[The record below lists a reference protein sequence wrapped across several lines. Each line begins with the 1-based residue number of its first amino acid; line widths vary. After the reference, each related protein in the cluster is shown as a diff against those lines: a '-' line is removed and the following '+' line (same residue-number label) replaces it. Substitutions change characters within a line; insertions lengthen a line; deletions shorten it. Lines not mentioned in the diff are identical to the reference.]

1 MVGPP
6 GRTRGEGRG
15 SLRMPGGVLILHL
28 LAAAAIA
35 ALCLGSIASCAAA
48 APVPGEN
55 DTPGVPPAPGT
66 IAGEKPVTAE
76 LPGTAVESP
85 GLAEKPVTARPA
97 DITATLGE
105 APPSDII
112 NATPSLSATATPEP
126 VVSSPDGADGEET
139 PVPTLEDSNV
149 TASPEPTVSTLSTAD
164 DVDDE
169 DEPEETPVPVPT
181 LEREAPPR
189 PNATMAKSHQYH
201 DRPLAQGAH
210 PLVRPTSPYET
221 NETVE
226 QPEDV
231 TPREGLFVRGV
242 GVLLTRTPEDVALT
256 RSGVETA
263 NLDWLLD
270 TAMRL
275 GGRRPRVAMEGETFT
290 VTVTV
295 EAQSLAVTGEEPAY
309 VVLVPPPG
317 EVAVYDITRT
327 KEPRNLLD
335 GERAV
340 WEFSVT
346 THVGRLMLEN
356 LTLPE
361 ERLITDLTSYPDA
374 FAFRAYALAGTQEIP
389 SMGLSDPVI
398 AIRPAGSA
406 AAESSL
412 PPLYTLVGVQDSLLD
427 PSETMVDAWRRGI
440 DYDAITA
447 GAGEHLGTLASLGKE
462 EVAAIY
468 TAEGRAGAEAAAGT
482 SSSIIDLI
490 VEFFR
495 SIFGWF

>member
-1 MVGPP
+1 
-6 GRTRGEGRG
+6 
-15 SLRMPGGVLILHL
+15 MPGGVLILRFL
-28 LAAAAIA
+28 IAAAIA

-55 DTPGVPPAPGT
+55 NTPGVPPAPGT
-66 IAGEKPVTAE
+66 IAGEKPVTAK
-76 LPGTAVESP
+76 LPGTPEEPSEP
-85 GLAEKPVTARPA
+85 AERSVTARPA
-97 DITATLGE
+97 NITATLGE
-105 APPSDII
+105 MLPPDTI

-126 VVSSPDGADGEET
+126 GVLSPDGADGEET

-149 TASPEPTVSTLSTAD
+149 TASPEPTSPFFSTAD
-164 DVDDE
+164 DADDE
-169 DEPEETPVPVPT
+169 DEPEGTPVPVPT

-210 PLVRPTSPYET
+210 PLVRPTPLPEK

-231 TPREGLFVRGV
+231 APREGLFVRGV
-242 GVLLTRTPEDVALT
+242 GVLLARTPEDVALT

-275 GGRRPRVAMEGETFT
+275 GGRHPRVAMEGEAFT

-295 EAQSLAVTGEEPAY
+295 EAQSLAVTGGEPAY

-317 EVAVYDITRT
+317 EVAIYDITRT

-346 THVGRLMLEN
+346 TRVGRLMLEN

-412 PPLYTLVGVQDSLLD
+412 PPLYTLVGVQDSLIN
-427 PSETMVDAWRRGI
+427 PSETMIDAWRRGI
-440 DYDAITA
+440 DYDVITA

-468 TAEGRAGAEAAAGT
+468 TAEGRAGAEAAAGP

-495 SIFGWF
+495 SIFGRF